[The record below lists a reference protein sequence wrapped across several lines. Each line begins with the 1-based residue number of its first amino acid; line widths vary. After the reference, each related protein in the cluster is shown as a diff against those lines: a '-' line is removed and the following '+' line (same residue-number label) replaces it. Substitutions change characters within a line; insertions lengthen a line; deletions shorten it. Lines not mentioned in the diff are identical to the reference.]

1 MQCCVHPNVIYLSLL
16 LQLKDCLSLIVH
28 MPSED
33 KVKAAEVWNESSLK
47 LQQMINDQHQVSNDN
62 TKTFFSQ
69 HANFFFDFVTL
80 CIMQFEESGDPSSQ
94 LLTEFIKTTKSI
106 DVRLHFPFGK

>member
-1 MQCCVHPNVIYLSLL
+1 MQCCMHPNVIYLSLL

-62 TKTFFSQ
+62 TKTFFF
-69 HANFFFDFVTL
+69 HN
-80 CIMQFEESGDPSSQ
+80 MQTSS
-94 LLTEFIKTTKSI
+94 LIS
-106 DVRLHFPFGK
+106 